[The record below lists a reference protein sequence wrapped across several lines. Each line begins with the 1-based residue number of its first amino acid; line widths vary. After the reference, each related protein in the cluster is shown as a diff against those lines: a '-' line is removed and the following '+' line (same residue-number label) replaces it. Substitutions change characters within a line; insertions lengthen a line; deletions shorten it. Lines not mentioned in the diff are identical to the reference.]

1 MESAVTVVMLMGV
14 LLFSVSTAV
23 LVEELIFGGLSR
35 VVLTQMGRGKA
46 K

>member
-1 MESAVTVVMLMGV
+1 MEIAVTVVMLMGV
-14 LLFSVSTAV
+14 LLFSVATAV

-35 VVLTQMGRGKA
+35 VVLTQMGRDKT